1 MATTTQAKRP
11 RKKPSVLKRIRLTE
25 RRTAVNRTNRSRLR
39 TQMKKFRSAIATGK
53 VEEAQSLLRPTISVI
68 DRSIQKGVLHRNTA
82 NRYKARLQVRYN
94 ALVKQQSQQAAG

>member
-39 TQMKKFRSAIATGK
+39 TQMKKFRSAIAAGK

-68 DRSIQKGVLHRNTA
+68 DRSIQKGVLHRNTS
-82 NRYKARLQVRYN
+82 NRYKARLLVRYN
-94 ALVKQQSQQAAG
+94 ALLKQQAAAS